1 MAKKKQSKGGGFLA
15 QGIILASAGI
25 ITKIIGFI
33 YRIPMLNFMG
43 LDGQGY
49 YDIAFQVYTIALTIS
64 SYSLPLAVS
73 KLVSARMAKG
83 ERKNAYRVF
92 KAAMLFAF
100 VAGGLITLVVLLGA
114 DTIATNIMGAKLS
127 SYALKVLAPG
137 LLIVSI
143 MGVLRGYFQ
152 GLGTMIPTALSQI
165 LEQIVNAVVSVVGAA
180 MLLKYGESVAKT
192 QGNELLAAA
201 YSAAGGTLGTVAG
214 ALMGLVFLGFSYCA
228 YKSIQKKQ
236 LRMDRS
242 KHTED
247 YKTIFKLLLLTIAPV
262 ILSTTV
268 YNLSNV
274 VDSAMFNKIM
284 TAQGFSEK
292 ECVTLLGK
300 LGQYYTL
307 FNVPLAVANALG
319 SSMIPGL
326 VRAYESH
333 ERKLVHNRIYM
344 AARYTMLIAIPSA
357 VGFFVLGEPI
367 MNFIWPSVDNS
378 MQNMI
383 WKIGAISLIFYSLS
397 TITNAVLQGLN
408 RMMKPVKNA
417 TVSLILH
424 LVSLFSM
431 MVVFKWGL
439 YAVIVSK
446 IVFSLSMC
454 IMNSHDIREACGYVQ
469 ERQRTFVIPGIA
481 AGIMGIAA
489 YLAHL
494 VLDIF
499 VGGRFAT
506 LVALFTAVIVY
517 AVCLLKMGGLTE
529 DELLSMPKGATL
541 ISICRKLHLLNDSAY

>member
-180 MLLKYGESVAKT
+180 MLLKYGESIAKT

-424 LVSLFSM
+424 LVSLFIM

>member
-357 VGFFVLGEPI
+357 VGFFALGEPI

-424 LVSLFSM
+424 LVSLFIM

>member
-242 KHTED
+242 KYTED

-383 WKIGAISLIFYSLS
+383 WKIGAISLVFYSLS

-424 LVSLFSM
+424 LVSLFIM

>member
-83 ERKNAYRVF
+83 ERNNSYRVI
-92 KAAMLFAF
+92 KASMHFAF

-201 YSAAGGTLGTVAG
+201 YSSAGGTLGTVAG

-307 FNVPLAVANALG
+307 FTVPLAVANALG

-424 LVSLFSM
+424 LVSLFIM

>member
-424 LVSLFSM
+424 LVSLFIM

-469 ERQRTFVIPGIA
+469 
-481 AGIMGIAA
+481 
-489 YLAHL
+489 
-494 VLDIF
+494 
-499 VGGRFAT
+499 
-506 LVALFTAVIVY
+506 
-517 AVCLLKMGGLTE
+517 
-529 DELLSMPKGATL
+529 
-541 ISICRKLHLLNDSAY
+541 

>member
-424 LVSLFSM
+424 LVSLFIM

-517 AVCLLKMGGLTE
+517 AVCLLKTGGLTE

>member
-344 AARYTMLIAIPSA
+344 AVRYTMLIAIPSA

-424 LVSLFSM
+424 LVSLFIM

>member
-1 MAKKKQSKGGGFLA
+1 MAKKNQSKGGEFLA

-201 YSAAGGTLGTVAG
+201 YSSAGGTLGTVAG

-292 ECVTLLGK
+292 ECVTLLGN

-424 LVSLFSM
+424 LVSLFIM

>member
-127 SYALKVLAPG
+127 TYALKVLAPG

-424 LVSLFSM
+424 LVSLFIM

>member
-242 KHTED
+242 KYTED

-357 VGFFVLGEPI
+357 VGFFALGEPI

-424 LVSLFSM
+424 LVSLFIM

>member
-201 YSAAGGTLGTVAG
+201 YSSAGGTLGTVAG

-333 ERKLVHNRIYM
+333 ERKQVHNRIYM

-424 LVSLFSM
+424 LVSLFIM

>member
-1 MAKKKQSKGGGFLA
+1 MAEKKKSKGGGFLA
-15 QGIILASAGI
+15 QGIILASAGL

-83 ERKNAYRVF
+83 ERKNAFRVF

-100 VAGGLITLVVLLGA
+100 VAGGLVMLIVLGGA
-114 DTIATNIMGAKLS
+114 DTIAANIMGAKLS

-192 QGNELLAAA
+192 QGDELLAAA

-214 ALMGLVFLGFSYCA
+214 ALVGLIFLGFSYCA
-228 YKSIQKKQ
+228 FKSVQKKQ
-236 LRMDRS
+236 LKRDRT
-242 KHTED
+242 KHVED
-247 YKTIFKLLLLTIAPV
+247 YKTIIKLLLLTIAPV

-274 VDSAMFNKIM
+274 IDSAMFNKIM
-284 TAQGFSEK
+284 TAQGFTEK
-292 ECVTLLGK
+292 QCVTLLGK

-326 VRAYESH
+326 VRAAENH
-333 ERKLVHNRIYM
+333 DRKLVHNRIYL
-344 AARYTMLIAIPSA
+344 ASRYTMVIAIPSA

-383 WKIGAISLIFYSLS
+383 WKIGAISLVFYSLS

-424 LVSLFSM
+424 LVSLFIM
-431 MVVFKWGL
+431 LVVFKWGL
-439 YAVIVSK
+439 YGVIVSK
-446 IVFSLSMC
+446 IVFSLCMV
-454 IMNSHDIREACGYVQ
+454 IMNSHDIREACGYIQ
-469 ERQRTFVIPGIA
+469 ERQRTFVIPGLA
-481 AGIMGIAA
+481 AAVMGIFAF
-489 YLAHL
+489 LVHL
-494 VLDIF
+494 VLDIMI
-499 VGGRFAT
+499 GGRIAT
-506 LVALFTAVIVY
+506 FVALIVAVVVY
-517 AVCLLKMGGLTE
+517 AVSLLKFGGLTE
-529 DELLSMPKGATL
+529 DELLSMPKGATI
-541 ISICRKLHLLNDSAY
+541 ISICKKLHLLNENYY

>member
-383 WKIGAISLIFYSLS
+383 WKIGAISLVFYSLS

-424 LVSLFSM
+424 LVSLFIM

>member
-424 LVSLFSM
+424 LVSLFIM

-499 VGGRFAT
+499 VGGIFAT

>member
-201 YSAAGGTLGTVAG
+201 YSSAGGTLGTVAG

-424 LVSLFSM
+424 LVSLFIM

-446 IVFSLSMC
+446 IVFSLSMF
-454 IMNSHDIREACGYVQ
+454 IMNSHDIREACRYVQ

>member
-201 YSAAGGTLGTVAG
+201 YSSAGGTLGTVAG

-247 YKTIFKLLLLTIAPV
+247 YKTIFKLLLLKIAPV

-383 WKIGAISLIFYSLS
+383 WKIGAISLVFYSLS

-424 LVSLFSM
+424 LVSLFIM

-517 AVCLLKMGGLTE
+517 AVCLLKTGGLTE

>member
-201 YSAAGGTLGTVAG
+201 YSSAGGTLGTVAG

-274 VDSAMFNKIM
+274 ADSAMFNKIM

-424 LVSLFSM
+424 LVSLFIM